1 MHMPL
6 IVPNASALM
15 NDWICTKRASAPATR
30 QSPAPLVFTMLAGM
44 AGRCCVMTLMPAVPR
59 LQTAAPWDPK
69 VNMTCLTPACIQNLS
84 CVKGLCM
91 SMRWNMNR
99 YTAATRQQLAP
110 GVQSSVPPE
119 AMQYMQACSLTLC
132 TQHLQ
137 SQHLLGGN
145 GHAANA
151 ECERPKVKE
160 CCCRPTDQCNA
171 TKHRV
176 LCC

>member
-1 MHMPL
+1 M
-6 IVPNASALM
+6 PNASALM
-15 NDWICTKRASAPATR
+15 GDCFCTKRASAPATR

-69 VNMTCLTPACIQNLS
+69 VNMTCLTPACIRHLL
-84 CVKGLCM
+84 CVKSLCM

-99 YTAATRQQLAP
+99 YPAATRQQPTSQACYTP
-110 GVQSSVPPE
+110 GMRSSVPPE

-145 GHAANA
+145 GYAANA
-151 ECERPKVKE
+151 DRASSS
-160 CCCRPTDQCNA
+160 NA
-171 TKHRV
+171 AAG
-176 LCC
+176 